1 MRTKDKTK
9 IKKLIE
15 QRQAEILNA
24 ANRVFSRYGFAKTTI
39 DQVAVEAGLGKGT
52 IYQYF
57 KSKKELFL
65 AVGRNG
71 MDKLKDTM
79 IEEIEQEKDPVDRI
93 EKAIR
98 TYLLYFQK
106 NTDLANIFMYEQSEF
121 KKEIQK
127 KYFENYYGH
136 VNRMQET
143 FKEAMKRALIKDMD
157 VNNSIVVLISMLNG
171 LVYMWQVEGMKY
183 SLESKIPAI
192 LEIFLTGILK
202 DEKRKKRYERS

>member
-15 QRQAEILNA
+15 QRQTEILNA

-39 DQVAVEAGLGKGT
+39 EQVAVEAGLGKGT

-71 MDKLKDTM
+71 MDKLKDIM
-79 IEEIEQEKDPVDRI
+79 IKEIEQEEDPVDRI

-98 TYLLYFQK
+98 TYLLFFQK
-106 NTDLANIFMYEQSEF
+106 NTDLANIFMYEQSGF
-121 KKEIQK
+121 KNEIRK

-143 FKEAMKRALIKDMD
+143 FKSAMKKRLIKEVDID
-157 VNNSIVVLISMLNG
+157 NSIVILISMLNG

>member
-1 MRTKDKTK
+1 MRTKDKEK
-9 IKKLIE
+9 IKELYK
-15 QRQAEILNA
+15 RRRGEILDA
-24 ANRVFSRYGFAKTTI
+24 AGVVFSKSGFAKTTI

-98 TYLLYFQK
+98 THLLFFQK

-127 KYFENYYGH
+127 KYFENYYGY

-143 FKEAMKRALIKDMD
+143 FKEAMKLTLIKDMNVD
-157 VNNSIVVLISMLNG
+157 DSIVILISMLNG

>member
-9 IKKLIE
+9 INKLIE
-15 QRQAEILNA
+15 QRQAEILDA
-24 ANRVFSRYGFAKTTI
+24 ANRVFSKHGFAKTTV

-79 IEEIEQEKDPVDRI
+79 IEEIEQEEDPVDRI

-98 TYLLYFQK
+98 TYLLFFQK

-143 FKEAMKRALIKDMD
+143 FKEAMKLTLIKDMNVD
-157 VNNSIVVLISMLNG
+157 DSIVILISMLNG
-171 LVYMWQVEGMKY
+171 LVYIWQVEGMKY
-183 SLESKIPAI
+183 SLESKVPAI
-192 LEIFLTGILK
+192 LEIFFTGILK
-202 DEKRKKRYERS
+202 NEKRKKRYERS